1 MMKITMMTSLA
12 LSGVL
17 GVTGVAAA
25 QNENSIN
32 TNTATMAGEAVETP
46 VAAEVSTCSEE
57 MVQTQTM
64 TQTMEQTETQ
74 QQNAYSYAYAG
85 EKLEASDQTTVLEA
99 AEYSYNHEYRN
110 GDVDGN
116 GVCDNLD
123 NSDCEEVANDFSY
136 NEVGPHKNK

>member
-25 QNENSIN
+25 QNENSVN
-32 TNTATMAGEAVETP
+32 TNTATMANEEVENQ
-46 VAAEVSTCSEE
+46 VAAEVETCTEE

-74 QQNAYSYAYAG
+74 QQNAYSYGYAG
-85 EKLEASDQTTVLEA
+85 DKFEEDEAAILEANLN
-99 AEYSYNHEYRN
+99 SYDNQYLY
-110 GDVDGN
+110 GDVDGD

-123 NSDCEEVANDFSY
+123 GGDCDELAHDYSY
-136 NEVGPHKNK
+136 NTAGPHKDK